1 MRVFS
6 GAGVPLLFRSL
17 VPASFKGS
25 VYGVTEGL
33 YHRGSLSG
41 LWFKLSFVLCA
52 FRFLRQ
58 QKLIYL

>member
-1 MRVFS
+1 MVLEFRYFLGPLCRLVLK
-6 GAGVPLLFRSL
+6 VPF
-17 VPASFKGS
+17 
-25 VYGVTEGL
+25 YGVTEGL

>member
-17 VPASFKGS
+17 VPARFKGS

-41 LWFKLSFVLCA
+41 LSFVLCA